1 MRAKFDPIYSV
12 EVDYPVPPRR
22 KLYTPG
28 TKVSDMDPCRDRYSR
43 ERICVLVTLSTPF
56 LAPNE
61 GTEKSRAKG
70 TVLCVRG
77 FVFLGV
83 CCLFEIGAGLSRVS
97 MPHWVIACS
106 SIRGAPTVFK
116 CVWHVLDAT
125 LDQPGTAMPSR
136 PRPGANACTVSTRS
150 GAVCVRGF
158 VCSWSVLPVSDWCR
172 AVQCP
177 HATLGERL

>member
-1 MRAKFDPIYSV
+1 MRNLTPSTPSK
-12 EVDYPVPPRR
+12 YPHRR

-43 ERICVLVTLSTPF
+43 EIICVLVTLSTPF

-83 CCLFEIGAGLSRVS
+83 CCLFQIGAGLSSVS
-97 MPHWVIACS
+97 MPPRVIACKGVHQPS
-106 SIRGAPTVFK
+106 SNAFGTFWTPLWISPARQCRPACGRGPGCAQCRLRVERCVCVVLYYFECATCIRLVQG
-116 CVWHVLDAT
+116 
-125 LDQPGTAMPSR
+125 
-136 PRPGANACTVSTRS
+136 CTVS
-150 GAVCVRGF
+150 A
-158 VCSWSVLPVSDWCR
+158 WHLW
-172 AVQCP
+172 
-177 HATLGERL
+177 

>member
-1 MRAKFDPIYSV
+1 MRNLTPSTPSK
-12 EVDYPVPPRR
+12 YPHRR

-43 ERICVLVTLSTPF
+43 EIICVLVTLSTQF

-77 FVFLGV
+77 FVFVGV
-83 CCLFEIGAGLSRVS
+83 CCLFEIRAGLVRVS
-97 MPHWVIACS
+97 MPPLMIACS
-106 SIRGAPTVFK
+106 SIRRAPTVFK

-125 LDQPGTAMPSR
+125 LDQPGTAMQTR
-136 PRPGANACTVSTRS
+136 PRPGAQACTVSTRIL
-150 GAVCVRGF
+150 CLF
-158 VCSWSVLPVSDWCR
+158 VWVFSLLLVFIFYKVVLF
-172 AVQCP
+172 
-177 HATLGERL
+177 